1 MRRSL
6 RLGLPL
12 SLFLA
17 QWAWGSAQAA
27 PWQFRAMPSPDQEMR
42 TGGDGQP
49 YNGLPVGWKF
59 VAPPPGEDYPTGQ
72 SNVSVSFD
80 PLSGT
85 ILETYREG
93 DVEVREP
100 LVITPEEYNQVL
112 TDRNRR
118 KLWQE
123 DSRQTRS
130 VARGQARNGGIF
142 RVELPVQLPKLVRSV
157 VGDGAPNI
165 EVSGSETITLSGT
178 RDWNVG
184 PRVQTERKNQAGFP
198 SLEMKQDMNVN
209 LTGSIGDRIKVD
221 VDQSSNVQTSVDNK
235 VKLRYEGDDDDMIRL
250 VELGNTNLS
259 VEGAS
264 FRQEGLFGIKTI
276 AKLGNVE
283 MTAIASK
290 QDAKTETARFTPSG
304 DNKQV
309 QIGDLDYIKRTYYL
323 ISDRPIR
330 LKPGTLQIYRDNG
343 FSIDNSQ
350 GNIIKALARLDPS
363 SPPDT
368 LGGTNP
374 ERNGNFT
381 PLDPGTDYEK
391 INPWLIDDSS
401 GREIPV
407 IRLLTALQPQDV
419 LAVSYTMIDD
429 TGAEIKVGDVSPA
442 ANPVLGKP
450 ADISLL
456 KMVKPPFDDFPS
468 DPVTGLMSP
477 SAPWYRALF
486 YELHNFYDIGGRDIA
501 LETLNLKIRSINAGG
516 ANNPEAVDV
525 GGRSVPLVQIL
536 GLDQQSLPGAD
547 NLNIPDGRV
556 DSQFLNPVT
565 GILFFPDLHPFA
577 PDTTN
582 PTGLCN
588 TAGGFGS
595 YNCLDNFGR
604 NILRDD
610 PALPAASRSNLSVY
624 YSRNPNAF
632 TDSRF
637 YIDADFK
644 SSQQG
649 FFLGRFDILE
659 NSEQVKV
666 DGIPQRRGIDYSIDY
681 SAGQITFVKPPGPQQ
696 TISVD
701 YSFAPGIGSTQL
713 TLLGGSASYNPGPNF
728 SLTSSVLYDKR
739 GAQETNPKLGEEP
752 AESVIGDLASVV
764 TFRPVW
770 MTGFANAIPGVRT
783 TTPSTLNIQGHAAV
797 SVPNPNTAGE
807 AYIDDM
813 EGNRESSTASLSRT
827 QWFWSST
834 PEFDKGDSLSPPV
847 PNDVPDH
854 SIVSWYN
861 PPKTDPDVTRYAV
874 ERDLKPVLKDEE
886 GGGDLHNVLEMNFQP
901 PTGQSGLTQPNWAG
915 VTQSL
920 GVVGQDFSKLSY
932 LEIWVND
939 FTPDHAL
946 TQGKLHIDFG
956 NVSED
961 AFWDPNNP
969 PNGTL
974 DTEDKSGDG
983 KLDTDSNDKT
993 IDEDTGL
1000 DGIHDVDETGYNPP
1014 LNVDPNQD
1022 DYGYDREHH
1031 PEDYAKINNTEGNS
1045 KGDPNGRPDTEDLN
1059 RDGFLDKT
1067 NNYFEATID
1076 LSDTSFVAIDVP
1088 KDYANKPGVVG
1099 TIKATNGWRLF
1110 RIPLNLG
1117 AFKSVNQA
1125 NWESVSHLRLWMNG
1139 MTTPTRVQI
1148 GGIELVGNRW
1158 LAQAIP
1164 TAAATR
1170 VPPVTLGVGVRNNK
1184 DDADLYHSPYEVQ
1197 NTVGGTSTRKEQSLA
1212 LRFSGLEYG
1221 DSVLAFKT
1229 TGSDQS
1235 GLGWTQYGQV
1245 RFWLHGENGVD
1256 VQNLRAIARFG
1267 ADTVNYYEYS
1277 VPVRSGWQNLV
1288 IPMDYLSRIK
1298 ETQGSARVKVDSLT
1312 AASTGEVY
1320 TVVGSPSF
1328 TRMFRISFGITS
1340 RNDPGNTLPTSE
1352 AGEIW
1357 INDLRLS
1364 DVNRDRGMSGN
1375 MSVQANFADVV
1386 ALNASYENTDE
1397 NFFRVGSGT
1406 NQGSGVNHA
1415 ATSFSTTFNVDR
1427 LVPTSQIQVPL
1438 RYSMQHSTDVPK
1450 FRTGSDVILSGARS
1464 ELETRTL
1471 DRQSVDVSYRRS
1483 APRRGIAKYTIDALS
1498 GGATYNWSGSVNT
1511 NSIDSSWSFSAS
1523 TAYDLPVGGG
1533 GIGLGRKMK
1542 VNLLPDV
1549 IGFSSGWLSTRDV
1562 SYGRALLDVGDSV
1575 GLRSDVKQ
1583 RVLNLGGSSSWTPLS
1598 SVRLRFGINSI
1609 RNMLLTQPGSFG
1621 FNKGTE
1627 VDQRRTLELN
1637 YVPRWLSIL
1646 SPNLNMSGRY
1656 HQSTQPSLRLLPTDP
1671 DELKS
1676 IDNGG
1681 STRLT
1686 AVLPLTRFAQR
1697 AGPRPGGKGGPT
1709 VFTPVRL
1716 VVSKLQDVQGTF
1728 TIERLSTISR
1738 VTGDPGF
1745 WFMTGFTGSTD
1756 PGLERINNSISIT
1769 STVYTT
1775 GANTTVRPTNNLTID
1790 VRADNRLTYA
1800 DNGLGPRRQLTRAI
1814 PDVKARWLELHRLFG
1829 LSNTISSMSMN
1840 SGYNFRH
1847 DETGPEGGAVEQM
1860 VSTTNWAPL
1869 LGWDLSWRNGLRA
1882 NISTNVIQETTVDER
1897 IFGAVGD
1904 RQSVNTDITF
1914 TKVFPA
1920 SRGIRF
1926 PWNRKPIKLPND
1938 LNLNLRVSAT
1948 SDRKITKR
1956 ESFPD
1961 IVELNNQRLSVT
1973 SATNYNFTSAIS
1985 GGFNLGFT
1993 QNQDLKT
2000 EITTRSVTIALN
2012 GQFRF

>member
-12 SLFLA
+12 SLLLA
-17 QWAWGSAQAA
+17 LWAWGSAQAS
-27 PWQFRAMPSPDQEMR
+27 PWQFRAMPSPDQEIR
-42 TGGDGQP
+42 TGSDGQP
-49 YNGLPVGWKF
+49 YNGLPAGWKF
-59 VAPPPGEDYPTGQ
+59 AAPAPGEDYPTGQ
-72 SNVSVSFD
+72 SNVTVSFD

-85 ILETYREG
+85 ILESYREG
-93 DVEVREP
+93 NVEVREP

-123 DSRQTRS
+123 ESRQTRS
-130 VARGQARNGGIF
+130 VARGQARTGGIF

-184 PRVQTERKNQAGFP
+184 PRIQTERKNQGGFP

-235 VKLRYEGDDDDMIRL
+235 VKLRYEGDEDDMIRL

-290 QDAKTETARFTPSG
+290 QDAKTETSRFTPSG
-304 DNKQV
+304 DNKSV
-309 QIGDLDYIKRTYYL
+309 QIADLDYIKRTYYL
-323 ISDRPIR
+323 ISDLPIR
-330 LKPGTLQIYRDNG
+330 LKPGSLKIYRDNG
-343 FSIDNSQ
+343 FGIDNTQ
-350 GNIIKALARLDPS
+350 GNVIKGIARFDPS
-363 SPPDT
+363 LPTDPS
-368 LGGTNP
+368 TNP
-374 ERNGNFT
+374 ERPGNFT
-381 PLDPGTDYEK
+381 PLDAGTDYEK
-391 INPWLIDDSS
+391 INPWFIDDNT

-407 IRLLTALQPQDV
+407 IHLMAALQPTDILV
-419 LAVSYTMIDD
+419 VAYTVIDD
-429 TGAEIKVGDVSPA
+429 SGAEVQIGDPSKT
-442 ANPVLGKP
+442 LF
-450 ADISLL
+450 
-456 KMVKPPFDDFPS
+456 KMIKPPIGEFTTLPTSPFFDPA
-468 DPVTGLMSP
+468 
-477 SAPWYRALF
+477 APWYKALF
-486 YELHNFYDIGGRDIA
+486 YELRNFYDIGGRDIA
-501 LETLNLKIRSINAGG
+501 LETLNLKIRAIDLGG
-516 ANNPEAVDV
+516 ATNKDIAGD
-525 GGRSVPLVQIL
+525 GTPLVQVL
-536 GLDQQSLPGAD
+536 GLDQTGQPGSD
-547 NLNIPDGRV
+547 SPNSPDGRV
-556 DSQFLNPVT
+556 DQSYLNPTT

-577 PDTTN
+577 PDLIN
-582 PTGLCN
+582 HTGQCDSL
-588 TAGGFGS
+588 GGFGS

-610 PALPAASRSNLSVY
+610 PALPSNSRANLSVY
-624 YSRNPNAF
+624 YSPSPNAF
-632 TDSRF
+632 TDSRY

-681 SAGQITFVKPPGPQQ
+681 AAGQITFVKPPGPQQ

-752 AESVIGDLASVV
+752 AQSVIGDLASVV

-813 EGNRESSTASLSRT
+813 EGNRESNTGSLSRT

-834 PEFDKGDSLSPPV
+834 PEFDTGDSLSPTTPV
-847 PNDVPDH
+847 PNDVADH

-861 PPKTDPDVTRYAV
+861 PPKTDPDVTHYAI
-874 ERDLKPVLKDEE
+874 ERDLKPILKDEE

-901 PTGQSGLTQPNWAG
+901 PSGQSGLVQPNWGG

-956 NVSED
+956 TVSED

-974 DTEDKSGDG
+974 DTEDKSNDG
-983 KLDTDSNDKT
+983 RLDINSDNKA

-1014 LNVDPNQD
+1014 LNVDPNRD
-1022 DYGYDREHH
+1022 DYGYNREGR
-1031 PEDYAKINNTEGNS
+1031 PEDYSRINNTEGNAT
-1045 KGDPNGRPDTEDLN
+1045 GDPNARPDTEDLN
-1059 RDGFLDKT
+1059 RDSYLDRT
-1067 NNYFEATID
+1067 NNYFEATVD
-1076 LSDTSFVAIDVP
+1076 LSESTFVAIDVP
-1088 KDYANKPGVVG
+1088 RDYAHDPAVVG
-1099 TIKATNGWRLF
+1099 SIKPSNGWRLF

-1117 AFKSVNQA
+1117 AFKSVNSASWQ
-1125 NWESVSHLRLWMNG
+1125 SVQHLRLWMNG
-1139 MTTPTRVQI
+1139 MTAATRIQI

-1164 TAAATR
+1164 TEAATR
-1170 VPPVTLGVGVRNNK
+1170 VPPVVLGVGVRNNK
-1184 DDADLYHSPYEVQ
+1184 DDADIYSSPYEVQ

-1212 LRFSGLEYG
+1212 LRFSGLQYG

-1256 VQNLRAIARFG
+1256 VQNLRAVARFG

-1277 VPVRSGWQNLV
+1277 VPLRSGWQNLI
-1288 IPMDYLSRIK
+1288 IPMQYLSRIK

-1320 TVVGSPSF
+1320 TVVGNPSF
-1328 TRMFRISFGITS
+1328 TRMFRISFGVMS
-1340 RNDPGNTLPTSE
+1340 RNGLGTSTTE
-1352 AGEIW
+1352 SGEVW
-1357 INDLRLS
+1357 FNDLRLS
-1364 DVNRDRGMSGN
+1364 DVNRDKGMSGN
-1375 MSVQANFADVV
+1375 VSVQANFADVV

-1406 NQGSGVNHA
+1406 NQGTGINHA
-1415 ATSFSTTFNVDR
+1415 ATSFSTTFNLDR
-1427 LVPTSQIQVPL
+1427 LAPTSQIQVPV
-1438 RYSMQHSTDVPK
+1438 RYSMQHSTDAPK
-1450 FRTGSDVILSGARS
+1450 FRTGSDVILSGTRS
-1464 ELETRTL
+1464 TLETRTV
-1471 DRQSVDVSYRRS
+1471 DRQSIDVSYRRT

-1511 NSIDSSWSFSAS
+1511 TSIDSSWAFSAS

-1533 GIGLGRKMK
+1533 GIGLGKKMK
-1542 VNLLPDV
+1542 INLLPDV
-1549 IGFSSGWLSTRDV
+1549 IGFNSGWLSTRDV

-1609 RNMLLTQPGSFG
+1609 RNMLLTQPGYFG

-1637 YVPRWLSIL
+1637 YVPRWLSLL

-1656 HQSTQPSLRLLPTDP
+1656 HQSTQPTLRILPTDP

-1686 AVLPLTRFAQR
+1686 AVLPLTRFSQR
-1697 AGPRPGGKGGPT
+1697 AAPRPGQKGGPT
-1709 VFTPVRL
+1709 VLTPVRL

-1728 TIERLSTISR
+1728 TIERLSTITR

-1745 WFMTGFTGSTD
+1745 WFMSGFTGQTD
-1756 PGLERINNSISIT
+1756 PGLVRINNSVFIT

-1800 DNGLGPRRQLTRAI
+1800 DGGNGPRRQLSRSL

-1840 SGYNFRH
+1840 SGYNWRRE
-1847 DETGPEGGAVEQM
+1847 ETGPDGGAVEQR

-1882 NISTNVIQETTVDER
+1882 NISTNVIQETSVDER
-1897 IFGAVGD
+1897 IFDAVGD
-1904 RQSVNTDITF
+1904 RQSVATDITF

-1938 LNLNLRVSAT
+1938 LNLNLRVNLT